1 MELRACE
8 RGSTFK
14 VLATEGFQ
22 QTEESKVGA
31 ERLDFQERDTRG
43 LVAEQKGKEQELLQ
57 GLS

>member
-31 ERLDFQERDTRG
+31 ERLG
-43 LVAEQKGKEQELLQ
+43 GK
-57 GLS
+57 